1 MGKILGQK
9 SKLDEQPPPAADP
22 DPDPDPDKL
31 LRSRIH
37 FKLLSDAGS
46 YERSVL
52 DNTYLICHIAESN
65 LV

>member
-1 MGKILGQK
+1 MGMILGQK
-9 SKLDEQPPPAADP
+9 SKLDEQPPPAA
-22 DPDPDPDKL
+22 DPDPDKL